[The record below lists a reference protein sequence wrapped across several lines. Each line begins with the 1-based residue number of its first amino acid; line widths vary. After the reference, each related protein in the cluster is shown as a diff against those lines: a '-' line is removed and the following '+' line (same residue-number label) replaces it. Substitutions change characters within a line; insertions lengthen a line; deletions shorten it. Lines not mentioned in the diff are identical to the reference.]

1 MNTPGTTPIDWRAV
15 GALNAVSTFAQI
27 AQFGLGFM
35 VLPVWLAYQGLDAPR
50 AGIFSGAECAGML
63 AGLLVAPLLL
73 ARIGAKQ
80 TVLIGLA
87 LTALAF
93 AMMGFVGWPL
103 WIVPGVLIGVGLGLR
118 WIGNETWLYGLVPA
132 ESSGRIVGVHEALI
146 ATAGV
151 VAPALAALSGVDGRI
166 TFGAGAAFTLL
177 AALPLCVTRYDRRMH
192 VRARVRSPLSLCV
205 PRFEPIDGLVCLGM
219 VVAAIGG
226 LSDGALY
233 GLLPLFAAGRGLGST
248 QAATLLT
255 FLGIGA
261 IALQFP
267 IGWFADRAG
276 LASAVIVAA
285 VLNTAATLSFE
296 LSDASSWQ
304 MAVSALVLG
313 GANSAFLTLGMVAA
327 AGSSAAGT
335 SPGRSMRLISVS
347 FGVGAIVGPLVA
359 GYAMQALGSDVLMWQ
374 LALLSG
380 SLAVYAVG
388 VSEGRR
394 RSGEMSSAR

>member
-1 MNTPGTTPIDWRAV
+1 MNTRSTTRIDWRAV

-35 VLPVWLAYQGLDAPR
+35 VLPVWLAHQGLDAPR
-50 AGIFSGAECAGML
+50 AGMFSSAQCTGML
-63 AGLLVAPLLL
+63 AGLLIAPVLL
-73 ARIGAKQ
+73 ARIGARQ
-80 TVLIGLA
+80 TVLLGLA

-103 WIVPGVLIGVGLGLR
+103 WIVPGALIGIGLGLR

-151 VAPALAALSGVDGRI
+151 VAPALAALSGVDGRV
-166 TFGAGAAFTLL
+166 TFGAGAVFTLL
-177 AALPLCVTRYDRRMH
+177 AALPLCATRYDRRMH
-192 VRARVRSPLSLCV
+192 VRARPRSSLSL
-205 PRFEPIDGLVCLGM
+205 RLLRIEPIDGLVCLGM
-219 VVAAIGG
+219 VAAAIGG

-267 IGWFADRAG
+267 VGWFADRAG
-276 LASAVIVAA
+276 LTAAVIVAA
-285 VLNTAATLSFE
+285 ALNTAAAVSFE

-313 GANSAFLTLGMVAA
+313 GANSAFLTLGMVAV
-327 AGSSAAGT
+327 AGSTGT
-335 SPGRSMRLISVS
+335 TPGRNMRLISVS

-359 GYAMQALGSDVLMWQ
+359 GYSMQALGSDMLMWQ

-380 SLAVYAVG
+380 GLAVYAVG
-388 VSEGRR
+388 VREGRR
-394 RSGEMSSAR
+394 RLTEVPSAR

>member
-1 MNTPGTTPIDWRAV
+1 MNTSGATPIDWRAV

-35 VLPVWLAYQGLDAPR
+35 VLPVWLAHQGLDAPR
-50 AGIFSGAECAGML
+50 AGMFSSAECAGML
-63 AGLLVAPLLL
+63 AGLLVAPVLL
-73 ARIGAKQ
+73 ARIGARQ
-80 TVLIGLA
+80 TVLLGLA

-177 AALPLCVTRYDRRMH
+177 AALPLCATRYDRRMH
-192 VRARVRSPLSLCV
+192 VRARAHSPLSLRL

-267 IGWFADRAG
+267 AGWFADRAG
-276 LASAVIVAA
+276 LTAAVIVAA
-285 VLNTAATLSFE
+285 VLNTAATLSLEF
-296 LSDASSWQ
+296 SDASSWQ
-304 MAVSALVLG
+304 MAVSALALG

-327 AGSSAAGT
+327 AGSSSAAT

-380 SLAVYAVG
+380 LLAVYAVG
-388 VSEGRR
+388 VREGRR
-394 RSGEMSSAR
+394 RSWQVPSVL

>member
-1 MNTPGTTPIDWRAV
+1 MNTSGATPVDWRAV

-50 AGIFSGAECAGML
+50 AGMFSGAECAGML
-63 AGLLVAPLLL
+63 AGLLVAPVLL

-93 AMMGFVGWPL
+93 AMIGFVGWPL

-177 AALPLCVTRYDRRMH
+177 AALPLCFTRYDRRMH
-192 VRARVRSPLSLCV
+192 VRARVRSPLSLRV

-248 QAATLLT
+248 QTATLLT

-296 LSDASSWQ
+296 FSDASSWQ

-327 AGSSAAGT
+327 AWSSAAGT